1 MHVCLPWT
9 CVATQCCRGTSQ
21 CRHSWGNRSGL
32 HLTEEVSILRVFCYM
47 EGSVLS
53 IWHTTL
59 HPVHSGHWPVAVI
72 IIQSV
77 SIFIIP
83 FSCLL
88 TPNRKVV
95 PPNPS
100 GGPESHP
107 TPIPPTASSRAL
119 ISIVVV
125 PISIIVAVVAGG
137 CLFVLCKNRQR
148 RYPVC
153 VCSIVVCVGHL
164 VTTNVLT

>member
-1 MHVCLPWT
+1 MHVCPPWT

-32 HLTEEVSILRVFCYM
+32 NLTEEVSILRVFFIWICAEYLAYYRTPCAF
-47 EGSVLS
+47 GPLARSCDHYSVCEHLS
-53 IWHTTL
+53 
-59 HPVHSGHWPVAVI
+59 
-72 IIQSV
+72 
-77 SIFIIP
+77 

-95 PPNPS
+95 PPTPS

-107 TPIPPTASSRAL
+107 TPLPPTTSSRAL

-137 CLFVLCKNRQR
+137 CLFALCKNRQR

-153 VCSIVVCVGHL
+153 VCSVVVCVGHL
-164 VTTNVLT
+164 VATNVLT